1 MLAQCIAAKFEHFCE
16 EACGIS
22 ASTVSELSDC
32 NVELL
37 ESERWDRIVSRVR
50 SRCRCCGFVVVT
62 STVEL
67 AVEVGEDVGDG
78 LTIGYCCTG
87 GG

>member
-1 MLAQCIAAKFEHFCE
+1 MLAQCIAAELEHFCE

-32 NVELL
+32 IVELL
-37 ESERWDRIVSRVR
+37 ESERWDLIVCRVG

-62 STVEL
+62 STVQL

-78 LTIGYCCTG
+78 LTIGHRCTRG
-87 GG
+87 S